1 MTEYITLVTLLA
13 IASLVLATVRVVH
26 HDTPFRT
33 HQPPRSHE
41 LDEFARTGSSWR

>member
-1 MTEYITLVTLLA
+1 MTDYLALVALLT
-13 IASLVLATVRVVH
+13 IASLVLATVRVVR
-26 HDTPFRT
+26 HDTPFRS